1 MIVTAATFSLSQ
13 ARECLNRWPERHPFA
28 ALKRAW
34 VGFDTDAGDASPLRR
49 IYDGPAL
56 PMRVADVDLDGER
69 GHREQFGESTCDLAP
84 TIEHAR
90 QIVAHVLMVHR
101 ARDAYAFAVH
111 CHAGLFR
118 SGAVVEWVREDL
130 GVPEHECSNRLAPDL
145 GGRWQGERTYNATLL
160 RLLREA
166 HAGLKPRAEVTR

>member
-13 ARECLNRWPERHPFA
+13 ARAYLNRWPDRHPFA
-28 ALKRAW
+28 RGLRAW

-56 PMRVADVDLDGER
+56 WVRMADVDIDGSR
-69 GHREQFGESTCDLAP
+69 GHREQFGESVCDLAP
-84 TIEHAR
+84 RVGHAR
-90 QIVAHVLMVHR
+90 DIVSHVLALHR
-101 ARDAYAFAVH
+101 SPNHYALAVH

-130 GVPEHECSNRLAPDL
+130 GVPEHECSNRLAPDA
-145 GGRWQGERTYNATLL
+145 GGRWDGDRTFNVTLL

-166 HAGLKPRAEVTR
+166 HAEVLR